1 MINLDL
7 VKKIQTMSINDFWNL
22 YVRTPKIDQKRLRKV
37 RCATDVE
44 LFTKIYFPHYATR
57 PFNRFHVDFFKN
69 TEYGERS
76 FRRASAAPRGNAK
89 STLATL
95 VKPIHDVCY
104 GLEQFII
111 IISNTAPLADQKLKD
126 IRAEILSNDLLVA
139 DYGVHFPR
147 KNPGETQFI
156 IHSDEGATMFM
167 AFGRG
172 AQVRGIRFGAH
183 RPSKIVCD
191 DVEHSEEVYN
201 ERIRAKTES
210 WFQED
215 VTKCGN
221 ENTNIEFVG
230 TILHK
235 QSLLSK
241 LVTNPAYRTATYKS
255 VISWSERQDLWNK
268 WQAIYTNLDDKE
280 RIQKSEQFYKDN
292 EKEMLKGTDVLWPE
306 KEPYLY
312 LMKEMIEIGKR
323 SFYKEKQN
331 DPLGNDDKI
340 FETVHWYHVVDS
352 GIFIESTQSIIP
364 WAELSQVYGVIDP
377 STGQTKAKKG
387 KLGDFSCIL
396 TGYYHH
402 NSKRLFVHNDWTK
415 RAAPTVFIKEIFEEQ
430 DKFQYNRFGVEENL
444 YRNLLLENIKAEKKR
459 REAAQDGKLIEIEFQ
474 QIIQTENKEGRI
486 FAIEPKV
493 AHGYIVFNRALSTE
507 FKTQLEEFPHA
518 DHDDCPDALEML
530 WSMVHNRYSTGVV
543 HGNMGGSMGM

>member
-1 MINLDL
+1 
-7 VKKIQTMSINDFWNL
+7 
-22 YVRTPKIDQKRLRKV
+22 
-37 RCATDVE
+37 
-44 LFTKIYFPHYATR
+44 LFFPHYATR
-57 PFNRFHVDFFKN
+57 SFNQFHVDFFEN
-69 TEYGERS
+69 TKYGERS
-76 FRRASAAPRGNAK
+76 FRRASAAPRGSAK

-126 IRAEILSNDLLVA
+126 IRAEILSNDLLA
-139 DYGVHFPR
+139 DVYGVNFPR

-156 IHSDEGATMFM
+156 INSDEGSCMFM

-172 AQVRGIRFGAH
+172 AQVRGVRYGAY

-201 ERIRAKTES
+201 ERIRHKTEN

-215 VTKCGN
+215 VTKSGN
-221 ENTNIEFVG
+221 EHTNIEFVG

-241 LVTNPAYRTATYKS
+241 LVINPSYRTKKYQS
-255 VISWSERQDLWNK
+255 VISWAERQDLWNK
-268 WQAIYTNLDDKE
+268 WEKIFTNLDNPNRLED
-280 RIQKSEQFYKDN
+280 SNQFYQDN
-292 EKEMLKGTDVLWPE
+292 EAEMLKGTKVLWPD

-323 SFYKEKQN
+323 SFFKEKQN
-331 DPLGNDDKI
+331 DPLGNEDKI
-340 FETVHWYHVVDS
+340 FENVHWYIERKEGLFV
-352 GIFIESTQSIIP
+352 ESTQTLIP
-364 WAELSQVYGVIDP
+364 WNELSQCFGTLDP
-377 STGQTKAKKG
+377 STGQTKSKKG
-387 KLGDFSCIL
+387 KLGDFTCIL
-396 TGYYHH
+396 TGYYHY
-402 NSKRLFVHNDWTK
+402 NSKRIFVHHDWTK
-415 RAAPTVFIKEIFEEQ
+415 RAAPTVFIKEIFESHN
-430 DKFQYNRFGVEENL
+430 KFKYTRFGVEENL
-444 YRNLLLENIKAEKKR
+444 YRNLLLENIKTEKR
-459 REAAQDGKLIEIEFQ
+459 NREKLQDGKLIDIEFQ

-486 FAIEPKV
+486 FALEPKA
-493 AHGYIVFNRALSTE
+493 AHGYIVFNRALSVD

-543 HGNMGGSMGM
+543 AGNMGSSLGM